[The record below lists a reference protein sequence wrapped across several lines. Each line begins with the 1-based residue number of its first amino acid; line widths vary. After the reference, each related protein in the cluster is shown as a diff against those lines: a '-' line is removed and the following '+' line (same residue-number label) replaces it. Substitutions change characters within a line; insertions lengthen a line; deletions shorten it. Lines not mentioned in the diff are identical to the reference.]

1 MTPALAV
8 DHVSKA
14 YPLGDDDEF
23 LALDD
28 VTFDIPVGAY
38 VALMGPSGSGK
49 STLMNLIGLL
59 DTPSAG
65 TCVLA
70 GHDAR
75 DLDPVEQAALRN
87 RHVGFVFQAFHLLAR
102 LSVVENVEVPL
113 IYAGYGHAVR
123 RQRALDLLARV
134 GLSDRARHRPNQ
146 LSGGQRQR
154 VAIARALAMRP
165 SLLLADEP
173 TGNLDSETGREIL
186 AIFDELHA
194 DGVTILI
201 VTHESAVAQRCQRVL
216 FMRDGRLERD
226 STAAMGQ
233 VSA

>member
-8 DHVSKA
+8 EHVSKA

-28 VTFDIPVGAY
+28 VTFDVPAGAY

-59 DTPSAG
+59 DTPSIG
-65 TCVLA
+65 TCRLA

-75 DLDPVEQAALRN
+75 DLDPIEQAALRN

-102 LSVVENVEVPL
+102 LRVVENVEVPL

-123 RQRALDLLARV
+123 RRRALEVLGRV
-134 GLSDRARHRPNQ
+134 GLGDRAYHWPNQ

-186 AIFDELHA
+186 AMFDDLHA
-194 DGVTILI
+194 DGVTIVI
-201 VTHESAVAQRCQRVL
+201 VTHEPTVAERCQRVL

-226 STAAMGQ
+226 SASVTGRA
-233 VSA
+233 SA